1 MNLRIRLSI
10 ISLGMIFQFCT
21 KTSDEAFKVVNEQA
35 IRSHIEVL
43 SSDEY
48 EGRAPATLGEEKTVN
63 YIINQFKEANLKP
76 AFGTSFVQM
85 VPVIAQKTDA
95 KTAFILVKTKKNAK
109 IKSNYTTGFMA
120 WPSNQAEKIDLKN
133 LEMVY
138 VGYGIQAPE
147 ENWDDYKGL
156 DVKGKVLIMKNNDP
170 SELPNYFAEKKR
182 LYYGRYDYK
191 YEIAEKLGAA
201 GVLIIHTT
209 ETAGYPWQVVSNSW
223 GGERFELKS
232 ETHNHTQFNGWIT
245 QEYATELFAT
255 QKLDLKKVLASA
267 EDVKF
272 KPVVFKNATMDIKLE
287 ASYSS
292 LSIKNVGAILE
303 GSDSKLKYEF
313 VVFTAHHDHLGIGT
327 PIMGDSIY
335 NGALDN
341 ASGIASM
348 LQLAKAYSQIQ
359 PDLKRSLLFLAVAG
373 EEKGLLGSKYY
384 AENPTIEPKNISA
397 NINIDGI
404 NVYGKTKDAVY
415 VGLGRSTID
424 SYLLKNAEKLGRT
437 IKPDQKPEQGFYY
450 RSDHFSFA
458 KVGVPA
464 MYLGEGVE
472 FIDKPADYLDKV
484 EALTRERYHTV
495 FDEMDSTWDLSGAI
509 LDLKLIYGTALDIIN
524 APTRM
529 EWNKGDE
536 FELIRLESK

>member
-1 MNLRIRLSI
+1 MKLRVGLNI

-21 KTSDEAFKVVNEQA
+21 KSSDEAFKVVNEQQLK
-35 IRSHIEVL
+35 SHIEVL

-63 YIINQFKEANLKP
+63 YIINQFKETKLQP

-85 VPVIAQKTDA
+85 VPVISQKTNS
-95 KTAFILVKTKKNAK
+95 KSAFISVKSRNSK
-109 IKSNYTTGFMA
+109 IIKAEYSTGFMA
-120 WPSNQAEKIDLKN
+120 WPSNQAEKINLKN
-133 LEMVY
+133 LEIVY

-156 DVKGKVLIMKNNDP
+156 DVKGKILIVKNNDP

-223 GGERFELKS
+223 SGERFELKS
-232 ETHNHTQFNGWIT
+232 ETQHKTQFNGWIT
-245 QEYATELFAT
+245 QEFATELFAT
-255 QKLDLKKVLASA
+255 QKLDLNKVLASA
-267 EDVKF
+267 EDVQF
-272 KPVVFKNATMDIKLE
+272 KPVVFKNASLDINLD
-287 ASYSS
+287 ATYRS
-292 LSIKNVGAILE
+292 LALKNVGAILE
-303 GSDSKLKYEF
+303 GSDSKLKHEF
-313 VVFTAHHDHLGIGT
+313 VVFTAHHDHLGVGT
-327 PIMGDSIY
+327 PVMGDSIY

-341 ASGIASM
+341 ASGVASM

-359 PDLKRSLLFLAVAG
+359 PNLKRSLLFLAVAG

-384 AENPTIEPKNISA
+384 ADNPTIEPKNISA

-404 NVYGKTKDAVY
+404 NVYGKTKDAIY

-424 SYLLKNAEKLGRT
+424 AFLLKNAQRMGRT

-464 MYLGEGVE
+464 MYLGEGE
-472 FIDKPADYLDKV
+472 EYIDKPVGYLEKV

-509 LDLKLIYGTALDIIN
+509 LDLKLIYDTALDIIN

-536 FELIRLESK
+536 FELIRLKSK